1 MKNGYIIRNQTAPH
15 FLTFTVVDWIDVF
28 SRKIYRDTIIE
39 SLKYCQ
45 RHKGLNLTG
54 FVIMS
59 NHIHLI
65 AGSQSG
71 RLSDLVRD
79 FKRYTATTI
88 LQQIKDTPESRAEWM
103 LKRFAFAANRNK
115 KNSSS
120 QFWQAGNHPEE
131 IFSES
136 FLWTKLNYIHMNP
149 VRAGLVNRGSDYLY
163 SSAANY
169 VGKEVLIQVEMAAN
183 PILKSINKQRWEV
196 EVELW

>member
-1 MKNGYIIRNQTAPH
+1 MKSGYIIRNQTAPH
-15 FLTFTVVDWIDVF
+15 FLTFTVVDWIDIF

-39 SLKYCQ
+39 SLTYCQ
-45 RHKGLNLTG
+45 QHKGLQLTA

-65 AGSQSG
+65 ARSQSG
-71 RLSDLVRD
+71 HLSDLVRD
-79 FKRYTATTI
+79 FKSYTATTI
-88 LQQIKDTPESRAEWM
+88 LQQIKNTPESRAGWM
-103 LKRFAFAANRNK
+103 LKRFAFAAKRNEK
-115 KNSSS
+115 YSSS

-149 VRAGLVNRGSDYLY
+149 VRAGIVKKGSDYLY

-169 VGKEVLIQVEMAAN
+169 VGKDVLIQVEIAAN
-183 PILKSINKQRWEV
+183 PILKSSNKQRWEV
-196 EVELW
+196 ETELW